1 MNVSWMHEQYFI
13 SWFKLVKHI
22 FGQFALLFSY
32 GKFST

>member
-1 MNVSWMHEQYFI
+1 MHEQYFI

-22 FGQFALLFSY
+22 FGQFALPFGH